1 MIGTLISL
9 LIVCVVVGLI
19 WWVCDYLPVPEPLN
33 KLIKIIS
40 IVIAVI
46 IIIYA
51 LMSIAGVGGGLPS
64 LK

>member
-9 LIVCVVVGLI
+9 LVVCVVVGLI

-33 KLIKIIS
+33 KLIKVIS

-51 LMSIAGVGGGLPS
+51 LMNIAGVGGGLPS